1 MGLLKDDSALFDKV
15 KEQALDPG
23 ANFLVGKATSAFTSA
38 NNVLGENLTTASN
51 VNNIAGKGLEAPG
64 KGLEA
69 VNAGMNSA
77 GLMLEVTQKGIS
89 YLTDEV
95 VAYSAVVIKKLLE
108 LPIIERVSYCKEM
121 TPKLIKS
128 LGEIKA
134 ELETNEEELSENI
147 DAEIEIHVENEKLKK
162 IEKKVAEFK
171 DKCDNFLK
179 KCSDGLDTVVSY
191 INAGPEWVDNKITKF
206 ATEKIED
213 LKKETAE
220 HLIIDIEQK
229 KKEARDQGWVDAQKI
244 AGKIN
249 DEQKKAVKLALDLE
263 KKIKKKAEHIAK
275 AAIAQAKMLIKGL
288 FGG

>member
-1 MGLLKDDSALFDKV
+1 MEIIEGNSVLYSKV
-15 KEQALDPG
+15 QSVAINPG
-23 ANFLVGKATSAFTSA
+23 ANFLEGKATSAFTSA
-38 NNVLGENLTTASN
+38 NNVLGGTLTTASN
-51 VNNIAGKGLEAPG
+51 VSNIA
-64 KGLEA
+64 
-69 VNAGMNSA
+69 NSA
-77 GLMLEVTQKGIS
+77 GLMTEVTQKGIS
-89 YLTDEV
+89 YLTGEV
-95 VAYSAVVIKKLLE
+95 SAYSSVVVKKLLE
-108 LPIIERVSYCKEM
+108 IPIIERVSYCKEM

-134 ELETNEEELSENI
+134 ELETNEEELSEKT
-147 DAEIEIHVENEKLKK
+147 DEKIEINVENEKLKK

-220 HLIIDIEQK
+220 HLNIDIGQK
-229 KKEARDQGWVDAQKI
+229 KKEARDQGWQDAQKI

>member
-38 NNVLGENLTTASN
+38 NNVLGETLTTVSN
-51 VNNIAGKGLEAPG
+51 VTAIAGKGLG
-64 KGLEA
+64 A

-128 LGEIKA
+128 LGEIKD
-134 ELETNEEELSENI
+134 ELQTNEEELSEKI
-147 DAEIEIHVENEKLKK
+147 DEKIEINVKNEQLKK
-162 IEKKVAEFK
+162 IEKKGV
-171 DKCDNFLK
+171 
-179 KCSDGLDTVVSY
+179 
-191 INAGPEWVDNKITKF
+191 
-206 ATEKIED
+206 
-213 LKKETAE
+213 
-220 HLIIDIEQK
+220 
-229 KKEARDQGWVDAQKI
+229 
-244 AGKIN
+244 
-249 DEQKKAVKLALDLE
+249 
-263 KKIKKKAEHIAK
+263 
-275 AAIAQAKMLIKGL
+275 
-288 FGG
+288 

>member
-38 NNVLGENLTTASN
+38 NNVLGETLTTVSN
-51 VNNIAGKGLEAPG
+51 VNNIAG

-128 LGEIKA
+128 ASEIKA
-134 ELETNEEELSENI
+134 ELETNEEELSEKT
-147 DAEIEIHVENEKLKK
+147 DEQIEINVENEKHKK
-162 IEKKVAEFK
+162 IGKKISEFTYK
-171 DKCDNFLK
+171 CNNFLDKC
-179 KCSDGLDTVVSY
+179 SYGLNTIVSY
-191 INAGPEWVDNKITKF
+191 INAGPDWLNNKINKF
-206 ATEKIED
+206 VAEKLED

-220 HLIIDIEQK
+220 NLTKDIEEKTQ
-229 KKEARDQGWVDAQKI
+229 ESRGQGWVDAQKA

-249 DEQKKAVKLALDLE
+249 EKQKKVVKEAVDLE
-263 KKIKKKAEHIAK
+263 KKIKKKAEHIVK
-275 AAIAQAKMLIKGL
+275 AAIAQANMFIKGL
-288 FGG
+288 LGG